1 MRTTS
6 CVHALLGTLLL
17 SACMHWQSAPV
28 PAPGASGEPRVL
40 GTARLTTWSGP
51 DGPVGLRKRM
61 VLRDVEVR
69 GDSLVGWEGSI
80 GEPLRVTVHRTQVTG
95 LEVRGLNAWRTGAVV
110 VLTLVAVYGA
120 TAVYVVSM
128 GDV

>member
-1 MRTTS
+1 MR
-6 CVHALLGTLLL
+6 
-17 SACMHWQSAPV
+17 WQSAPV

-51 DGPVGLRKRM
+51 DGPAGLRKRI
-61 VLRDVEVR
+61 VLRDVRVR
-69 GDSLVGWEGSI
+69 GDSLVGWDGSI
-80 GEPLRVTVHRTQVTG
+80 PGQPRRVAVHRIQVTG
-95 LEVRGLNAWRTGAVV
+95 LESRGLDWLKTGAVV
-110 VLTLVAVYGA
+110 VLTVVTVWGA